1 MSGKQGDDYKNGY
14 IYTYLMNKFSNDEDV
29 CKSYCLRLL
38 IHYVGDLVQPF
49 HCENRYNSEFT
60 EGDKGANMF
69 PLKNHYS
76 VDELHALWDKI
87 LYDGYHNIARPITDD
102 AWDSFQIDVNTVM
115 TNYSYAVEDTSLYE
129 SLDYDAYAHESF
141 NIATQLYDGLTEDA
155 AVPQEYLDKWK
166 PVAYERLILGGYR
179 LYYLVDYIFS
189 DAKAIPLFGIPRFT
203 TN

>member
-1 MSGKQGDDYKNGY
+1 
-14 IYTYLMNKFSNDEDV
+14 
-29 CKSYCLRLL
+29 
-38 IHYVGDLVQPF
+38 
-49 HCENRYNSEFT
+49 
-60 EGDKGANMF
+60 MF
-69 PLKNHYS
+69 PLKNHYA

-102 AWDSFQIDVNTVM
+102 AWDSFQIDVSGVM
-115 TNYSYAVEDTSLYE
+115 SNYSYAVEDKSLYE

-141 NIATQLYDGLTEDA
+141 NIATKLYDGLTEDA
-155 AVPQEYLDKWK
+155 VVPQEYIDKWK

-189 DAKAIPLFGIPRFT
+189 DAKTIPLFGIPVFT